1 MTELSPAATT
11 IQAPEPSVITKEDM
25 RISMDRSRP
34 FSEIYGARGPG
45 DPHQNCH
52 YIQDG
57 LFFDAEGMLI
67 LDHVDYETQ
76 NREGQLKR
84 QALEKKIKR
93 HVAKMQGRRQAV
105 HAEGGPDMP
114 RGIEALDDD
123 EAEADGEDKE
133 VDLSA
138 WITGREQYEWSVLT
152 QVIAHRYK
160 SRVASIAD
168 AIPFLVKEGL
178 VTEGQVARKFRKY
191 LD

>member
-1 MTELSPAATT
+1 MTELPTAATT
-11 IQAPEPSVITKEDM
+11 DDVLDTPQITKDDI

-34 FSEIYGARGPG
+34 FSEIHGARGHG

-52 YIQDG
+52 FIQDG
-57 LFFDAEGMLI
+57 LYYDAEGILI
-67 LDHVDYETQ
+67 LDHAEYEAQT
-76 NREGQLKR
+76 REGQKKR
-84 QALEKKIKR
+84 EALQKKIKR
-93 HVAKMQGRRQAV
+93 HVAKMQSRRQAL

-114 RGIEALDDD
+114 RGIEAIDDD
-123 EAEADGEDKE
+123 EDDGDGEEKE
-133 VDLSA
+133 VDLTA

-152 QVIAHRYK
+152 QVIAQRYK

-178 VTEGQVARKFRKY
+178 VTEGQVAKKFKKY